1 MSLLQSSLWMIRGI
15 MTKVYDHIVVGA
27 GINGSSAAYQL
38 ARRGKEVLVLE
49 KVKTPQFH
57 LNAHPAFP
65 LKFPIPHTRGSS
77 HGQSRGIRKAY
88 PDPFFTNIMEE
99 AYKEW
104 NYIEK
109 QTGVKLIK

>member
-1 MSLLQSSLWMIRGI
+1 MI
-15 MTKVYDHIVVGA
+15 KVYDHIVVGA

-38 ARRGKEVLVLE
+38 ARRGAEVLLLE
-49 KVKTPQFH
+49 KVSSAVPSKQSY
-57 LNAHPAFP
+57 HPVISRQ
-65 LKFPIPHTRGSS
+65 FPIPHSRGSS

-104 NYIEK
+104 NFIEK